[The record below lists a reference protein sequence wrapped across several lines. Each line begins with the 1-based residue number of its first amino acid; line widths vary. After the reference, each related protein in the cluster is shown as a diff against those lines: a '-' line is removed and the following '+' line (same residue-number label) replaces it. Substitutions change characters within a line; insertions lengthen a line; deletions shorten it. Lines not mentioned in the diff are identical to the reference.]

1 MRPETKRRFAFV
13 FGSAVCESAVVLS
26 CVVILSCASSAF
38 AQGSD
43 APRMTGANVRPH
55 MWATSDP
62 LSDGNWQPI
71 ETAPAEPGGSAPPA
85 AAKSVPMGDTIS
97 VRNLQLPAGALKEF
111 RRSEKCV
118 GSGDFPGAVQHLQ
131 KALKADPQF
140 VEAHNNL
147 GASYLQLSRYQDA
160 IGEFEA
166 AVALNEKMAAPYRNM
181 SLALFSLRRYA
192 EAETAARKA
201 LTLSP
206 QQKAA
211 QYSLGRALA
220 AEGSASPEAEQLLRG
235 TLIEFPDARLSLAQV
250 LLNRCANLDAA
261 AQLRTYLDS
270 NAVEPETRRRV
281 QVWIDL
287 SSKGQVVSSCAE
299 GKPAA

>member
-13 FGSAVCESAVVLS
+13 FGFAICGSVVMMS
-26 CVVILSCASSAF
+26 YASSAF

-62 LSDGNWQPI
+62 LKDGSWQP
-71 ETAPAEPGGSAPPA
+71 ETLAPPA
-85 AAKSVPMGDTIS
+85 PETAVAKVGPIGDTVS
-97 VRNLQLPAGALKEF
+97 VRNLQLPPGAIKEF

-118 GSGDFPGAVQHLQ
+118 GSGDFSGAVQHLQ

-166 AVALNEKMAAPYRNM
+166 AIALDEKMAAPHRNM
-181 SLALFSLRRYA
+181 SLALFSFRRYA
-192 EAETAARKA
+192 EAETAAREA

-206 QQKAA
+206 EQKAA

-220 AEGSASPEAEQLLRG
+220 AEGSTSTEAEQMLRG
-235 TLIEFPDARLSLAQV
+235 SVSEFPDARLSLAQV
-250 LLNRCANLDAA
+250 LLNRCANLEAA

-270 NAVEPETRRRV
+270 NTVDPDTRRRV

-287 SSKGQVVSSCAE
+287 SSKGQVVSSCAAA
-299 GKPAA
+299 KPAA

>member
-13 FGSAVCESAVVLS
+13 FGTAVRGSAVVLS
-26 CVVILSCASSAF
+26 CVVMLSCASSAF

-62 LSDGNWQPI
+62 LSDGTWQPI
-71 ETAPAEPGGSAPPA
+71 DTAPAEPGGSAP
-85 AAKSVPMGDTIS
+85 AAKSAPMGDTIS

-147 GASYLQLSRYQDA
+147 GASYLQLSRYEDA
-160 IGEFEA
+160 IGEFGA
-166 AVALNEKMAAPYRNM
+166 AIALDEKMAAPYRNM
-181 SLALFSLRRYA
+181 SLALFSLRRYS

-220 AEGSASPEAEQLLRG
+220 AEGSTSPEAEQLLRG
-235 TLIEFPDARLSLAQV
+235 TLGEFPDARLSLAQV

-261 AQLRTYLDS
+261 AQLRTYLES

-287 SSKGQVVSSCAE
+287 SSKGQVVGSCAE